1 MNDYRGCNSTQ
12 RKSDVERP
20 IYSYHEQDKQIEY
33 NFESNQSSVQRLQ
46 QSNSNIDYNVIEEEG
61 VSFLGFPVSDTP
73 VYTDTL
79 YHNDI
84 LNGNI
89 DSGAISKE
97 KDTTKKTKGKKTRRR
112 LNWRFGPIQKRK
124 PKKPVVSQSDDGCDQ
139 SISGDSL
146 SKSVMSVHTFHSVAT
161 EVQTNN
167 NNNKWKNKMKQYN
180 SKARN
185 IENEGLITTI
195 NDDGTLALYD
205 TRDDEIDQA
214 NMHNNIEIEY
224 TKSNTYVVND
234 RFPPITPES
243 CHQIKS
249 SSSQKRFEFDD
260 FKLDEE
266 LDGCLSHTPHYVD
279 SSSNTDS
286 NSTGLPPLSPKFVNS
301 CAAKHDQ
308 IFTAKKYFSN
318 ENSNH
323 ADNQSSHH
331 NMLSSIDEGVND
343 ESEDPSRQLAR
354 LQAMAEAPL
363 EPSSPMQSLTVSQ
376 SHIQNIE
383 KERNLIA
390 EGNLKAM
397 HRLGQ
402 KHLKHGEYNE
412 ALEVFEEICRAQQE
426 MHGNE
431 SSRVGTALQNI
442 AIVHIRA
449 GDHDRAI
456 ATCQNAIDV
465 RRKALGSNHPDL
477 AASLAQ
483 LGVVLLEINQYKVAL
498 HAFYQSLSIRR
509 KALNRSDPRVAR
521 LLNNIGCCLHEI
533 GQLEG
538 AILAFDEALDIQRE
552 VMRTMTPGKV
562 CERNGRNNVNNLLL
576 TIAATLCNIGSLK
589 LRCKLYDDSLIM
601 LEEAL
606 IIQESVLGEDNTAVL
621 NTKGCIDFVN
631 SMKDKHHENMFL
643 NDNVG
648 DKMVIHNSILEYPS
662 NSKTYP
668 DASPLN
674 VINVVNVTEN
684 SNRCDLSRAFCK
696 SSIFLGWFVNTND
709 EGVSTTQQDC
719 SPRVDTTSNIPIE
732 EKPVMTIKDK
742 NENESLNAKLCDSN
756 KKKLIWI

>member
-33 NFESNQSSVQRLQ
+33 NFESNQSSVQRLR

-112 LNWRFGPIQKRK
+112 LNWRVGPIQKRK
-124 PKKPVVSQSDDGCDQ
+124 PKKPVVSKSDDGCDQ

-167 NNNKWKNKMKQYN
+167 NNIKWKNKMKQYN

-308 IFTAKKYFSN
+308 IFTAEKYFSN

-376 SHIQNIE
+376 SHIQNNE

-442 AIVHIRA
+442 AIVYIRA

-576 TIAATLCNIGSLK
+576 TIAATLFNIGSLK

-631 SMKDKHHENMFL
+631 NMKDKHHENMFL
-643 NDNVG
+643 VSSAFL
-648 DKMVIHNSILEYPS
+648 NS
-662 NSKTYP
+662 
-668 DASPLN
+668 
-674 VINVVNVTEN
+674 
-684 SNRCDLSRAFCK
+684 F
-696 SSIFLGWFVNTND
+696 
-709 EGVSTTQQDC
+709 
-719 SPRVDTTSNIPIE
+719 
-732 EKPVMTIKDK
+732 
-742 NENESLNAKLCDSN
+742 
-756 KKKLIWI
+756 

>member
-20 IYSYHEQDKQIEY
+20 IYSYHDQDKQIEY
-33 NFESNQSSVQRLQ
+33 NFESNQSSVQRLR

-97 KDTTKKTKGKKTRRR
+97 KDTTIKTKGKKIRRR

-124 PKKPVVSQSDDGCDQ
+124 PKKPVVSKSDDGCDQ

-167 NNNKWKNKMKQYN
+167 NNIKWKNKMKQYN

-249 SSSQKRFEFDD
+249 SSSQKKSSAMKKSKILPGENIDSLSCLLGEDTSTAATSISSAPTKSEANEDKSDRFEFDD

-286 NSTGLPPLSPKFVNS
+286 NSTGLPPLSPKFVKS

-442 AIVHIRA
+442 AIVYIRA

-643 NDNVG
+643 VSSAFL
-648 DKMVIHNSILEYPS
+648 NSL
-662 NSKTYP
+662 
-668 DASPLN
+668 
-674 VINVVNVTEN
+674 
-684 SNRCDLSRAFCK
+684 
-696 SSIFLGWFVNTND
+696 
-709 EGVSTTQQDC
+709 
-719 SPRVDTTSNIPIE
+719 
-732 EKPVMTIKDK
+732 
-742 NENESLNAKLCDSN
+742 
-756 KKKLIWI
+756 

>member
-1 MNDYRGCNSTQ
+1 MGKYLKLRSSTLITFFVYFMGILNSNETPVLQSRMMNDYRGCNSTQ

-61 VSFLGFPVSDTP
+61 VSFLGFPVSDTS

-112 LNWRFGPIQKRK
+112 LNWRVGPIQKRK
-124 PKKPVVSQSDDGCDQ
+124 PKKPVVSKSDDGCDQ

-249 SSSQKRFEFDD
+249 SSS
-260 FKLDEE
+260 
-266 LDGCLSHTPHYVD
+266 
-279 SSSNTDS
+279 
-286 NSTGLPPLSPKFVNS
+286 TGWPPLSPKFVNS

-308 IFTAKKYFSN
+308 IFTAEKYFSN

-376 SHIQNIE
+376 SHIQNNE

-431 SSRVGTALQNI
+431 SSR
-442 AIVHIRA
+442 
-449 GDHDRAI
+449 
-456 ATCQNAIDV
+456 
-465 RRKALGSNHPDL
+465 
-477 AASLAQ
+477 
-483 LGVVLLEINQYKVAL
+483 
-498 HAFYQSLSIRR
+498 
-509 KALNRSDPRVAR
+509 
-521 LLNNIGCCLHEI
+521 
-533 GQLEG
+533 
-538 AILAFDEALDIQRE
+538 
-552 VMRTMTPGKV
+552 
-562 CERNGRNNVNNLLL
+562 
-576 TIAATLCNIGSLK
+576 
-589 LRCKLYDDSLIM
+589 
-601 LEEAL
+601 
-606 IIQESVLGEDNTAVL
+606 
-621 NTKGCIDFVN
+621 
-631 SMKDKHHENMFL
+631 
-643 NDNVG
+643 
-648 DKMVIHNSILEYPS
+648 
-662 NSKTYP
+662 
-668 DASPLN
+668 
-674 VINVVNVTEN
+674 
-684 SNRCDLSRAFCK
+684 
-696 SSIFLGWFVNTND
+696 
-709 EGVSTTQQDC
+709 
-719 SPRVDTTSNIPIE
+719 
-732 EKPVMTIKDK
+732 
-742 NENESLNAKLCDSN
+742 
-756 KKKLIWI
+756 